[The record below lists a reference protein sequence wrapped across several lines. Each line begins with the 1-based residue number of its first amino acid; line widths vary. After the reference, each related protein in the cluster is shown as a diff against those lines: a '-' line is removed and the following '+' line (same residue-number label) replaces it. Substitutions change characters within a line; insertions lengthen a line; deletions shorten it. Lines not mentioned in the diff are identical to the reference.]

1 MLDFRIL
8 YDYTLKYKS
17 TIMKLLKRSL
27 LLITL
32 LLTIGVHAQNKEV
45 KIKINKLTN
54 NIYMLVGQGGNIA
67 VFVGEDG
74 VFMIDDQFAPLT
86 PKILAAIKTIT
97 DKPVKYLINTHWHG
111 DHTGG
116 NLNMAKEG
124 AIIVSHDN
132 VRKRMSMD
140 QVIRGRKRKASPK
153 EALPIITFT
162 EDMMYHFNGDDVLI
176 SHIHDAHTDGDALVY
191 FTNNNVLHMGDAYF
205 QGKFPYIDIS
215 SGGSIDGYIAGIQKA
230 ILLSDDK
237 TIIVPGH
244 GKISNKSELKP
255 YLLMLKTLRNR
266 VQSEIDKGKTLKQ
279 VVSDLSITANY
290 KSFSGWITEE
300 RIKTAIYTSLQ
311 K

>member
-1 MLDFRIL
+1 
-8 YDYTLKYKS
+8 
-17 TIMKLLKRSL
+17 MKLLKRSL

-45 KIKINKLTN
+45 KIKINKLTD

-97 DKPVKYLINTHWHG
+97 VKPVKYLINTHWHG

-266 VQSEIDKGKTLKQ
+266 VQSEIDKGKTLKE
-279 VVSDLSITANY
+279 VVANKSITSEY
-290 KSFSGWITEE
+290 KHFSGWITEK
-300 RIKTAIYTSLQ
+300 RIKTAIYTSL
-311 K
+311 KK